1 MKGSIRRLARGL
13 RQRSIRWIYPRAPWL
28 HDALFFQLR
37 RRLSRLHQALRE
49 GRAHR
54 LPLTLLQPGQ
64 GSAAAIRPLVSVIV
78 PCFNHAPYLEERLQ
92 SITGQSYDHW
102 ELILLDDASS
112 DGSAGW
118 LQAFAARH
126 PEWPIQVVCNAEN
139 SGGPFRQWQ
148 RGLELARGELV
159 WIAESDDNCESGFL
173 DALVP
178 LFADEAVQL
187 AFGRTRFCSADG
199 RATVWDLES
208 YLPELGAGFWQK
220 PWVASTHQLVQRIWS
235 RRNLIPNVS
244 AALFRRPVQL
254 PLLNDPAWQAMRV
267 CGDWIVYLWLARS
280 GRVAYSPAAIC
291 HYRQHAANTSVALHH
306 DTRFFAEH
314 LSVCRHLHRLYRL
327 EPEAS
332 EALRRELERRWQ
344 DMSPDPM
351 PTSWRQQLEAAL
363 QPDPERLP
371 EVMLGTYALVAG
383 GGELAPLRLANLLKA
398 QGYGVS
404 LLNAAQHRTEPRI
417 REQLRADIPLFT
429 LEALTQL
436 EPLVREQGI
445 EILHSHHS
453 WLDLTAAELLRDQP
467 AVRLVVTSHGLYDAM
482 EPQQLAS
489 TAADLVQRVAQFTV
503 VAEKNR
509 TALEAMGVPPAR
521 IHTLANAIDE
531 RPIQPPARA
540 ELGIPDQAF
549 VACLVSRAIREKG
562 WEVAIEAIQQARINT
577 GAELHLLLV
586 GSGPELQRLRGQHQ
600 EPWIH
605 FLGFQ
610 PSGSDWFACADVGL
624 LPSCFSSESRPFTL
638 LECLRA
644 GRPYIA
650 SDLGEIRSLLSTERG
665 LAGAVIPLREGL
677 ADVAGFAAAIS
688 AYVQDPQRLEE
699 HAARARQLAATSNS
713 TAIAAAY
720 GAVYRSALTTLQP
733 ASAQASL
740 QTQRQPHFQK

>member
-1 MKGSIRRLARGL
+1 M
-13 RQRSIRWIYPRAPWL
+13 RWIYPRAPWL

-49 GRAHR
+49 GRTHR
-54 LPLTLLQPGQ
+54 IPLTLLQPSQ
-64 GSAAAIRPLVSVIV
+64 GSTAAGRPLVSVIV

-92 SITGQSYDHW
+92 SITAQSYGHW

-112 DGSAGW
+112 DGSAEW
-118 LQAFAARH
+118 LQAFAAHH
-126 PEWPIQVVCNAEN
+126 PEWPIQLVCNTEN
-139 SGGPFRQWQ
+139 SGGPFRQWR

-159 WIAESDDNCESGFL
+159 WIAESDDTCDRGFL

-208 YLPELGAGFWQK
+208 YLPELGAAFWQR
-220 PWVASTHQLVQRIWS
+220 PWVASTHQLVQRIWC

-244 AALFRRPVQL
+244 AALFRRQEQL
-254 PLLNDPAWQAMRV
+254 PILSDPAWQAMRV
-267 CGDWIVYLWLARS
+267 CGDWVIYLWLARS

-327 EPEAS
+327 EPEAC
-332 EALRRELERRWQ
+332 EALRQELIQRWQ
-344 DMSPDPM
+344 DMSPEPM
-351 PTSWRQQLEAAL
+351 PASWRQQLEAAL
-363 QPDPERLP
+363 QRDPERQP

-404 LLNAAQHRTEPRI
+404 LLNAAQHNTEPRI

-429 LEALTQL
+429 LEALSQL
-436 EPLVREQGI
+436 EPLMREQGI

-453 WLDLTAAELLRDQP
+453 WLDLTAAELLRDEP
-467 AVRLVVTSHGLYDAM
+467 AVRLVVTSHGLYDTM
-482 EPQQLAS
+482 EAEQLAR
-489 TAADLVQRVAQFTV
+489 TAADLVPRVAQFTV

-509 TALEAMGVPPAR
+509 KALEAMGVPPAR
-521 IHTLANAIDE
+521 IKTIANAIDE
-531 RPIQPPARA
+531 RPLRPHMRA
-540 ELGIPDQAF
+540 DLGIPDQAF

-562 WEVAIEAIQQARINT
+562 WEVAIEAMQQARMNT

-586 GSGPELQRLRGQHQ
+586 GSGPELQRLRVLHQ
-600 EPWIH
+600 ETWIH

-610 PSGSDWFACADVGL
+610 PSASDWFACADVGL
-624 LPSCFSSESRPFTL
+624 LPSYFSSESRPFTL
-638 LECLRA
+638 IECLRA

-650 SDLGEIRSLLSTERG
+650 SDLGEIRRMLTTQHG
-665 LAGAVIPLREGL
+665 LAGTVIGLHEGL
-677 ADVAGFAAAIS
+677 ADAAGFAAAIT
-688 AYVQDPQRLEE
+688 AYVQNPHKLER
-699 HAARARQLAATSNS
+699 HRDLARQLGEASNGP
-713 TAIAAAY
+713 AIATAY
-720 GAVYRSALTTLQP
+720 DAVYRSALNAPQI
-733 ASAQASL
+733 
-740 QTQRQPHFQK
+740 QRQPHLEK